1 MHFCPVS
8 AFNGQQIA
16 QGMGDSGEHS
26 NKGAR
31 HKDGK
36 TQIRDAQELYV
47 SERSSCY
54 PKCYL
59 SGKFLLSLWIAS
71 G

>member
-16 QGMGDSGEHS
+16 QGMCDSGEHS
-26 NKGAR
+26 NKEMAKHRSEMLKSYMWVRGAPV
-31 HKDGK
+31 
-36 TQIRDAQELYV
+36 TQSTVY
-47 SERSSCY
+47 
-54 PKCYL
+54 
-59 SGKFLLSLWIAS
+59 GKFLLSLWIAS